1 VIWDFRGQELQ
12 KIPLEKFKQFVWRLS
27 KDDQKKIRK
36 NLREYS
42 RQFDEEDAAEESNVS
57 AELLAFRR
65 RLIDEWNAWRKRRVT
80 ELEAEKK
87 KEGRVVEQ
95 TSEQDEEKEQVE
107 EWVEELIDETEEVIV
122 G

>member
-1 VIWDFRGQELQ
+1 MLT
-12 KIPLEKFKQFVWRLS
+12 
-27 KDDQKKIRK
+27 KDDLKRIRK

-57 AELLAFRR
+57 AELLAYRR

-80 ELEAEKK
+80 ELEAERK
-87 KEGRVVEQ
+87 KEGKVVEQ
-95 TSEQDEEKEQVE
+95 KSEKDEEKEQVE
-107 EWVEELIDETEEVIV
+107 EWVEEVIDETEVVVV